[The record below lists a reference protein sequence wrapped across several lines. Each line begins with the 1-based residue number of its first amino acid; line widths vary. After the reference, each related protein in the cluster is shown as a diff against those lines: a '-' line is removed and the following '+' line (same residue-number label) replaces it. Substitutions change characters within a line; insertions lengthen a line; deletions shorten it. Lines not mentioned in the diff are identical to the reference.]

1 MNIVLQP
8 VGGNDAVNH
17 YRSTIRNYV
26 SFDRLK
32 PFVKDYVKQQLDIIY
47 HDKKCQIW
55 GVTSGKRDINVTKYN
70 KLMKNDVVL
79 FVNDQGV
86 FEIATI
92 TFLDRNANL
101 AKSLWGVD
109 RDGNTWEN
117 MYYLSNLRGCEI
129 DYIELNSLLKRKL
142 NARVQGFTVI
152 DAMNCVDLMLK
163 VTK

>member
-8 VGGNDAVNH
+8 VGGSEAVSH
-17 YRSTIRNYV
+17 YKSTIRNYV
-26 SFDRLK
+26 SFDQIK
-32 PFVKDYVKQQLDIIY
+32 TFVKDYVKQQLDVIY
-47 HDKKCQIW
+47 HDKKCQVW

-70 KLMKNDVVL
+70 KLKKNDVVL
-79 FVNDQGV
+79 FVNDKGV
-86 FEIATI
+86 FESAKI
-92 TFLDRNANL
+92 TLLDRNANL

-109 RDGNTWEN
+109 KEGNTWEN
-117 MYYLSNLRGCEI
+117 IYFLSNLKSFEM
-129 DYIELNSLLKRKL
+129 DYNELNSLLKRQL

>member
-1 MNIVLQP
+1 MNFVLQP
-8 VGGNDAVNH
+8 VGGRDAVHH
-17 YRSTIRNYV
+17 YESTVKIFVKFEQLN
-26 SFDRLK
+26 
-32 PFVKDYVKQQLDIIY
+32 PFVKDYVKQQLSMIY
-47 HDKKCQIW
+47 PQKECKIW
-55 GVTSGKRDINVTKYN
+55 GVTSGKRNINVTKYN

-86 FEIATI
+86 FAIATI

-129 DYIELNSLLKRKL
+129 DYIELNSLLKRQL

>member
-8 VGGNDAVNH
+8 VGGSDAVNH

-47 HDKKCQIW
+47 HDKKCQVW

-117 MYYLSNLRGCEI
+117 MYYLSNLKGCEI
-129 DYIELNSLLKRKL
+129 DYFELNSLLKRQL

>member
-8 VGGNDAVNH
+8 VGGSDAVNH

-47 HDKKCQIW
+47 HDKKCQVW

-86 FEIATI
+86 FEKATI

-117 MYYLSNLRGCEI
+117 IYYLSNLKGCEI
-129 DYIELNSLLKRKL
+129 DYFELNSLLKRQL

>member
-1 MNIVLQP
+1 
-8 VGGNDAVNH
+8 
-17 YRSTIRNYV
+17 
-26 SFDRLK
+26 
-32 PFVKDYVKQQLDIIY
+32 
-47 HDKKCQIW
+47 
-55 GVTSGKRDINVTKYN
+55 
-70 KLMKNDVVL
+70 MKNDVVL

-86 FEIATI
+86 FKKATI
-92 TFLDRNANL
+92 TFLERNANL

-117 MYYLSNLRGCEI
+117 IYFLSNLESLEM
-129 DYIELNSLLKRKL
+129 DYYELNTILKRQL

>member
-8 VGGNDAVNH
+8 VGGSDAVNH

-47 HDKKCQIW
+47 HDKKCQVW

-101 AKSLWGVD
+101 AKNLWGVD
-109 RDGNTWEN
+109 REGNTWEN
-117 MYYLSNLRGCEI
+117 MYYLSNLQKKKI
-129 DYIELNSLLKRKL
+129 DYFELNSLLKRQF

>member
-8 VGGNDAVNH
+8 VGGSDAVNH

-32 PFVKDYVKQQLDIIY
+32 PFVKDYVNQQLDIIY

-129 DYIELNSLLKRKL
+129 DYFELNSLLKRQL

>member
-8 VGGNDAVNH
+8 VGGSDAVNH

-47 HDKKCQIW
+47 HDKKCQVW

-86 FEIATI
+86 FEKATI

-117 MYYLSNLRGCEI
+117 MYYLSNLKGCEI
-129 DYIELNSLLKRKL
+129 DYFELNSLLKRQL

>member
-8 VGGNDAVNH
+8 VGGIDAVNH
-17 YRSTIRNYV
+17 YESTIEISV
-26 SFDRLK
+26 KFDQIF
-32 PFVKDYVKQQLDIIY
+32 PFVKDYVKQQLTLIY
-47 HDKKCQIW
+47 PNKESQIW
-55 GVTSGKRDINVTKYN
+55 GVTSGKRNINVTKYN

-101 AKSLWGVD
+101 AKNLWGVD
-109 RDGNTWEN
+109 REGNTWEN
-117 MYYLSNLRGCEI
+117 MYYLSNLRKKKI
-129 DYIELNSLLKRKL
+129 DYFELNSLLKRQL

>member
-8 VGGNDAVNH
+8 VGGSDAVNH

-47 HDKKCQIW
+47 HDKKCQVW

-86 FEIATI
+86 FEKATI

-101 AKSLWGVD
+101 AKSLWGID

-117 MYYLSNLRGCEI
+117 IYYLSNLKGCEI
-129 DYIELNSLLKRKL
+129 DYFELNSLLKRQL